1 VKIYQEE
8 EKMEENEVDLRDYLR
23 VIAKR
28 RWIIIWVFL
37 AAVIASGVVS
47 FSLSP
52 VYEAESM
59 IKIGKIRDKRL
70 EEASS
75 VIEIFKGKPMLME
88 ISERLDLPLGEEDLE
103 KLAKRIE
110 IREKASLLEVK
121 GEGNTPGETV
131 ELVNCISGLILERHQ
146 GFFAEGK
153 EILKEYIADTQEQIE
168 RIREDIKELQRR
180 ISQFETTDSEAEAMV
195 AQGYM
200 ESLQRSLDRYNE
212 FQTKVREKRMEEAY
226 FTEPSI
232 VEVPALMP
240 EEPAKPR
247 KKLNIAIAA
256 VIGLMGGLFMAF
268 IVEYFEKGK
277 LHEGGKNP

>member
-1 VKIYQEE
+1 
-8 EKMEENEVDLRDYLR
+8 MEENEVDLRDYLG

-28 RWIIIWVFL
+28 RWIIIAVFL

-70 EEASS
+70 EGASS
-75 VIEIFKGKPMLME
+75 VIEVFKGKPMLME

-110 IREKASLLEVK
+110 IREKAPLLEVK

-153 EILKEYIADTQEQIE
+153 EILKEYIADAQEQIE
-168 RIREDIKELQRR
+168 RAREDIKKLQKR

-195 AQGYM
+195 ARGYM
-200 ESLQRSLDRYNE
+200 ESLQRSLDRYSE
-212 FQTKVREKRMEEAY
+212 LQEKVREKRMEEAY

-240 EEPAKPR
+240 EEPVRPR
-247 KKLNIAIAA
+247 KKLNIAIAGI
-256 VIGLMGGLFMAF
+256 IGLIGGLFMTF
-268 IVEYFEKGK
+268 VIEYFEKGK
-277 LHEGGKNP
+277 SHEGEKNP